1 MPRRCWRM
9 RWLPRWRRTGSWRRR
24 PASFARQYG
33 AGSVRVVVL
42 SRVKVV
48 GGGFHLVLKDAVG
61 GSARCIADGEHAP
74 DANIDPDGIR
84 LAARRS
90 RGPAGSSGGWSVA
103 CASCSRWPP
112 SAICGH
118 LARQGSRLPRGVSRQ
133 PEPRSGAPACTL
145 TVPPAGRAGQAVT
158 AGGGTAHASRAGAP
172 GGSAH
177 LPRPDSRLI
186 CLPSCLGG
194 GGTAS
199 AAAVSYCLL
208 VVRYRVLITG
218 QVQGVNFRAACRRM
232 ALQHGVRG
240 WVRNL
245 PGGSVEAAFEGP
257 ADDVRQL
264 LDWTRRGPQ
273 LAVVAGVAVQAEQ
286 PEGLDTFL
294 IRY

>member
-1 MPRRCWRM
+1 MYAEPLARHGPRI
-9 RWLPRWRRTGSWRRR
+9 RTCRVQR
-24 PASFARQYG
+24 G
-33 AGSVRVVVL
+33 AESVRVGVL

-61 GSARCIADGEHAP
+61 GSARCIADDEHAP

-84 LAARRS
+84 LADGSPGDRPARPVAGASLVLPAHGGHLQQSAATLPGRAADCRGDMAAAGTSQRQLGLYPDRSARRA
-90 RGPAGSSGGWSVA
+90 GPV
-103 CASCSRWPP
+103 RRVR
-112 SAICGH
+112 SAAV
-118 LARQGSRLPRGVSRQ
+118 LRMPA
-133 PEPRSGAPACTL
+133 AP
-145 TVPPAGRAGQAVT
+145 GRP
-158 AGGGTAHASRAGAP
+158 AGAP
-172 GGSAH
+172 ICRRLTVVSSAS
-177 LPRPDSRLI
+177 PRAFE
-186 CLPSCLGG
+186 G